1 MPFYISEGFL
11 FIIIFEQS
19 FAIDK
24 SKVSD
29 KKIVLNDRGAFCII
43 DLLMKENYR

>member
-29 KKIVLNDRGAFCII
+29 K
-43 DLLMKENYR
+43 